1 MTDRIDGQA
10 GAGAGMAVLFA
21 VREDWTDRPGGDT
34 VQIRNTA
41 RELRRLGVEVTVS
54 SDPKADLRGVDLMHV
69 FHLGRV
75 HESYPHVLNATAA
88 GAAVVV
94 SPIYWPT
101 RRDGRAVTPDSGVG
115 GFAEGVKN
123 LMRSVR
129 SSTPAARQGARLAAR
144 VGYAR
149 CCREIVE
156 AASLLLPN
164 SQAELELL
172 RGHFGPGVR
181 ARVVPNGVDAAACR
195 EARREFSGERVDH
208 VVCVGHFDPRK
219 NQLGLIRALRD
230 VDTPVVFV
238 GEPREMHAR
247 YFRTC
252 RRLARHGMQFLGAV
266 SNEEVL
272 ALLARSHAYVCPS
285 FIETPGLA
293 SLEAAAVGCNVAL
306 GDCAPVREY
315 FGDEAIPFDPS
326 DPSAIRRAVHE
337 AVRRPLSPELR
348 RRIRD
353 QYDWSVAARETAEAY
368 ASVLGDRGS
377 PTAQ

>member
-1 MTDRIDGQA
+1 VTERVNEHA
-10 GAGAGMAVLFA
+10 GAGAGTIVLFA

-34 VQIRNTA
+34 VQICNTA
-41 RELRRLGVEVTVS
+41 RALRDLGVEVTVS
-54 SDPKADLRGVDLMHV
+54 SDPKADLRGVDLVHV

-75 HESYPHVLNATAA
+75 HESYPHVLNAQA
-88 GAAVVV
+88 GGVPVVV

-101 RRDGRAVTPDSGVG
+101 RRDGRAVTPDAGVG
-115 GFAEGVKN
+115 GVAEGLKN

-164 SQAELELL
+164 SNAELELL
-172 RGHFGPGVR
+172 RGHFGPDFR
-181 ARVVPNGVDAAACR
+181 ARVVPNGVDAAACH
-195 EARREFSGERVDH
+195 EACREFSGVRVDH

-219 NQLGLIRALRD
+219 NQLGLIRALCD

-238 GEPREMHAR
+238 GGPREMHGR
-247 YFRTC
+247 YYRTC
-252 RRLARHGMQFLGAV
+252 RRQARHGMQFLGAV
-266 SNEEVL
+266 GNEEVL

-315 FGDEAIPFDPS
+315 FGDEAIRFDPS
-326 DPSAIRRAVHE
+326 DPDAIRHAVHE

-353 QYDWSVAARETAEAY
+353 RYDWSVVARETAAAY
-368 ASVLGDRGS
+368 ASVLAGREGTDV
-377 PTAQ
+377 P